1 MEERQIPFIF
11 SRKQV
16 DFLIDVLATCYFKFE
31 PVDYEDEEFLMTVQ
45 LLKEFGVDV
54 KTLDNPD
61 LLIF

>member
-11 SRKQV
+11 SREQV
-16 DFLIDVLATCYFKFE
+16 DFLIYLLTACYVIFDPSE
-31 PVDYEDEEFLMTVQ
+31 YEDARFLMTVQ